1 VAVIPSTVLSASY
14 RGAYTSLPIGLG
26 AFVQEDCCMELYESL
41 FIIRSSVSDQE
52 TAALIEKMKA
62 VAEKT
67 GAQFIKSENW
77 GKKKLAYEVK
87 RERKGTYVYFY
98 FRAPNVTVGE
108 LERSYRLEDSIIK
121 FLTIH
126 LKKELVPPRPL
137 ETSSEEFAGGRI

>member
-1 VAVIPSTVLSASY
+1 
-14 RGAYTSLPIGLG
+14 
-26 AFVQEDCCMELYESL
+26 MELYESL
-41 FIIRSSVSDQE
+41 FIIRASVSDQE

-98 FRAPNVTVGE
+98 FRAPNITVGE
-108 LERSYRLEDSIIK
+108 LERSYRL
-121 FLTIH
+121 TVH